1 MKGHRLKGRM
11 CYQLL
16 IIIIGLILLVC
27 FYMNQDISYEQLD
40 INPEIKIFD
49 YSNGTLYY
57 TYESPQI
64 DIVFKYPSNWKL
76 LEFIDQ
82 FPPHDKVIQFP
93 SHDKVIS
100 FELKDSEPY
109 NQPKNKQIKNYFN
122 DFYPYFPPLLSISSY
137 DLEFQ
142 NGSIKEFAKI
152 KNEDLR
158 NLFSDFKITLITN
171 NIKYIG
177 RENIP
182 AWKFE
187 YSIEDAYTSNESS
200 KDKRNGLNIWILRG
214 DKVYEIE
221 YIANSEG
228 YFKNHREVTE
238 LIDSIRFR

>member
-1 MKGHRLKGRM
+1 
-11 CYQLL
+11 
-16 IIIIGLILLVC
+16 
-27 FYMNQDISYEQLD
+27 MNQDISFEQLD
-40 INPEIKIFD
+40 INPEIKILD

-82 FPPHDKVIQFP
+82 FPPHDKVI
-93 SHDKVIS
+93 S
-100 FELKDSEPY
+100 FDLKDSEPY

-122 DFYPYFPPLLSISSY
+122 DFYSYFPPLLSISSY
-137 DLEFQ
+137 DLKFK
-142 NGSIKEFAKI
+142 NVSIKEFAKI

-158 NLFSDFKITLITN
+158 NLFSEFKITLITN

-177 RENIP
+177 RENIL

-200 KDKRNGLNIWILRG
+200 IDKRNGLNIWFLRG
-214 DKVYEIE
+214 DEVYEIE

-228 YFKNHREVTE
+228 YFKNLREVTE

>member
-1 MKGHRLKGRM
+1 
-11 CYQLL
+11 
-16 IIIIGLILLVC
+16 
-27 FYMNQDISYEQLD
+27 MNQDITYEQLD
-40 INPEIKIFD
+40 TNPEIKNLE

-57 TYESPQI
+57 TYESLQI
-64 DIVFKYPSNWKL
+64 EIIFKYPFNWKL
-76 LEFIDQ
+76 LEFID
-82 FPPHDKVIQFP
+82 QFP

-137 DLEFQ
+137 DLKFK
-142 NGSIKEFAKI
+142 NVSIEEFAKI

-158 NLFSDFKITLITN
+158 NLFSDFKITLLTN

-228 YFKNHREVTE
+228 YFKNLREVTK

>member
-1 MKGHRLKGRM
+1 MKGPRFEGRM
-11 CYQLL
+11 CYQFLITLICLL
-16 IIIIGLILLVC
+16 FLIS
-27 FYMNQDISYEQLD
+27 FYMYQDISYEQLD
-40 INPEIKIFD
+40 INPETKNFE

-57 TYESPQI
+57 TYENSQI
-64 DIVFKYPSNWKL
+64 DFVFKYPANWKL

-82 FPPHDKVIQFP
+82 FL
-93 SHDKVIS
+93 SYDKVIS
-100 FELKDSEPY
+100 FELKDSELF
-109 NQPKNKQIKNYFN
+109 NQHKNKQIKNYFN
-122 DFYPYFPPLLSISSY
+122 DFYPYFPPLLSITLY
-137 DLEFQ
+137 DLKFK
-142 NGSIKEFAKI
+142 NVSIEEFAKI

-158 NLFSDFKITLITN
+158 NLFPDFKINLFTN

-182 AWKFE
+182 AWKVE

-228 YFKNHREVTE
+228 YFKNLREVTK

>member
-1 MKGHRLKGRM
+1 MKGHRLIGRV

-16 IIIIGLILLVC
+16 IIIIGLIL
-27 FYMNQDISYEQLD
+27 FISIYMNQNISYEQLD
-40 INPEIKIFD
+40 INPEIKNLE

-64 DIVFKYPSNWKL
+64 EIIFKYPFNWKL

-82 FPPHDKVIQFP
+82 FPSHDKVIL

-137 DLEFQ
+137 DLKFK
-142 NGSIKEFAKI
+142 NVSIKEFAKI

-158 NLFSDFKITLITN
+158 NLFTDFKITLITN

-182 AWKFE
+182 AWMFE
-187 YSIEDAYTSNESS
+187 YSIEDAYTSNESP

-228 YFKNHREVTE
+228 YFKNLREVTK

>member
-1 MKGHRLKGRM
+1 MKCHRLKGRM

-16 IIIIGLILLVC
+16 IIIIDLILLIS
-27 FYMNQDISYEQLD
+27 FYMNHDISYEQLD
-40 INPEIKIFD
+40 INPETRNFE

-57 TYESPQI
+57 TYENLQI
-64 DIVFKYPSNWKL
+64 DFVFKYPSNWKL

-82 FPPHDKVIQFP
+82 FP

-100 FELKDSEPY
+100 FELKDSDPY
-109 NQPKNKQIKNYFN
+109 NQPKNNQIKNYFN

-137 DLEFQ
+137 DLKFK
-142 NGSIKEFAKI
+142 NVSIEEFAKI

-158 NLFSDFKITLITN
+158 NLFSDFKINLITN

-187 YSIEDAYTSNESS
+187 YSIEDAYISNESS
-200 KDKRNGLNIWILRG
+200 KDKRNGLNMWILRG

-228 YFKNHREVTE
+228 YFKNLREVTK